1 MDKVGKRYRRVS
13 HRIQESSADL
23 MQSADQSLSNHQEV
37 KVYGARGVEFERY
50 SALADRHMRLSLKVE
65 STRSISSA
73 MVQLM
78 GSIGLAMLLFVAGRE
93 AMAGRL
99 SAGGFVAL
107 MLAMVGVIPAPT
119 QLTNVQNMLPRG
131 VASAER
137 PFGAPV
143 PPGEANPRTP
153 PLHR

>member
-1 MDKVGKRYRRVS
+1 
-13 HRIQESSADL
+13 
-23 MQSADQSLSNHQEV
+23 
-37 KVYGARGVEFERY
+37 
-50 SALADRHMRLSLKVE
+50 MRLSLKVE

-107 MLAMVGVIPAPT
+107 MLAMMAIIPALK
-119 QLTNVQNMLPRG
+119 QLTNVQNMLQRG

-137 PFGAPV
+137 LFGVLDAPDEV
-143 PPGEANPRTP
+143 DTGTLRSEEHTSELQSLMRIS
-153 PLHR
+153 

>member
-1 MDKVGKRYRRVS
+1 
-13 HRIQESSADL
+13 
-23 MQSADQSLSNHQEV
+23 
-37 KVYGARGVEFERY
+37 
-50 SALADRHMRLSLKVE
+50 MRLSLKVE

-107 MLAMVGVIPAPT
+107 MLAMMAIIPALK
-119 QLTNVQNMLPRG
+119 QLTNVQNMLQRG

-137 PFGAPV
+137 LFGVLEIGRAACRDRV
-143 PPGEANPRTP
+143 CQYV
-153 PLHR
+153 

>member
-1 MDKVGKRYRRVS
+1 
-13 HRIQESSADL
+13 

-37 KVYGARGVEFERY
+37 KVYGARAAEFERY

-99 SAGGFVAL
+99 SAGGDGKG
-107 MLAMVGVIPAPT
+107 GVEGK
-119 QLTNVQNMLPRG
+119 RG
-131 VASAER
+131 VVRVE
-137 PFGAPV
+137 FGGGRV
-143 PPGEANPRTP
+143 TKKKKHE
-153 PLHR
+153 

>member
-1 MDKVGKRYRRVS
+1 
-13 HRIQESSADL
+13 
-23 MQSADQSLSNHQEV
+23 
-37 KVYGARGVEFERY
+37 
-50 SALADRHMRLSLKVE
+50 MRLSLKVE

-107 MLAMVGVIPAPT
+107 MLAMMAIIPALK
-119 QLTNVQNMLPRG
+119 QLTNVQNMLQRG
-131 VASAER
+131 VRSEEHTSELQSLMRISYAVFCLKKKNKR
-137 PFGAPV
+137 G
-143 PPGEANPRTP
+143 
-153 PLHR
+153 

>member
-1 MDKVGKRYRRVS
+1 
-13 HRIQESSADL
+13 

-37 KVYGARGVEFERY
+37 KVYGARAAEFERY

-99 SAGGFVAL
+99 SAGGFRAL
-107 MLAMVGVIPAPT
+107 LLAKIAIIPPL
-119 QLTNVQNMLPRG
+119 QPLTNVPHMSPRSA
-131 VASAER
+131 ASAR
-137 PFGAPV
+137 PRFRV
-143 PPGEANPRTP
+143 P
-153 PLHR
+153 

>member
-1 MDKVGKRYRRVS
+1 MFLFSRQRTAYEMRISDGSSDVCSSDHAALVVMFWTRWQVTLAILVLAPPLAWVMDKVGKRYRRVS

-23 MQSADQSLSNHQEV
+23 MQSADQSLSNNQEV

-78 GSIGLAMLLFVAGRE
+78 GS
-93 AMAGRL
+93 
-99 SAGGFVAL
+99 
-107 MLAMVGVIPAPT
+107 
-119 QLTNVQNMLPRG
+119 
-131 VASAER
+131 
-137 PFGAPV
+137 
-143 PPGEANPRTP
+143 
-153 PLHR
+153 

>member
-1 MDKVGKRYRRVS
+1 MERRHTNFALVTGVQTCVFRSDKVDKRYRRVS

-23 MQSADQSLSNHQEV
+23 MQSADQSLSNRQEV

-78 GSIGLAMLLFVAGRE
+78 G
-93 AMAGRL
+93 
-99 SAGGFVAL
+99 
-107 MLAMVGVIPAPT
+107 
-119 QLTNVQNMLPRG
+119 
-131 VASAER
+131 
-137 PFGAPV
+137 
-143 PPGEANPRTP
+143 
-153 PLHR
+153 

>member
-37 KVYGARGVEFERY
+37 KVYGARAAEFERY

-73 MVQLM
+73 MRSEEHTSELQSLM
-78 GSIGLAMLLFVAGRE
+78 RISYAVFCLKKKK
-93 AMAGRL
+93 
-99 SAGGFVAL
+99 
-107 MLAMVGVIPAPT
+107 T
-119 QLTNVQNMLPRG
+119 Q
-131 VASAER
+131 
-137 PFGAPV
+137 
-143 PPGEANPRTP
+143 
-153 PLHR
+153 

>member
-1 MDKVGKRYRRVS
+1 
-13 HRIQESSADL
+13 

-37 KVYGARGVEFERY
+37 KVYGARDVEFERY
-50 SALADRHMRLSLKVE
+50 SGLADRHMRLWLKVE

-107 MLAMVGVIPAPT
+107 MLAMMAIIPARK
-119 QLTNVQNMLPRG
+119 QLTNVQNVLQRG

-137 PFGAPV
+137 LFGVLDAPDEV
-143 PPGEANPRTP
+143 DRKSTRLNSS
-153 PLHR
+153 H